1 MGIMRLKFLNRK
13 KEIRRLRRAVELEEA
28 VFMVVYGRRRCGKS
42 TLLQE
47 IVRSH
52 DMYYLADRREASLQI
67 QSLAVEIA
75 RQIPG
80 FNEVDYP
87 SWQALLQTLN
97 VRSKPGVC
105 LLLDEFPYLVQVSPE
120 LPSLVQK
127 FIDDRNTV
135 INLIICGSSQRM
147 MQGLVLD
154 AAAPLYGRA
163 TEILKVRPLEPFWIQ
178 EALAVRGIQAVE
190 AYAVWGGVP
199 RYWELAKDFGDQ
211 EEAIKELI
219 LDRDGVLHNEPERL
233 LLDDMR
239 SAMQAQSLLSL
250 IANGCHRLS
259 ELASRLGKP
268 AGHLTRPLSHLID
281 LGYIRRELPYGESV
295 KSTRRSLYKLNDP
308 FLMFW
313 YRYVQANRSLL
324 ERDLLDEVYAELQKT
339 FSLYVAAVWEDLARA
354 STDKLDLAG
363 MKWSPAQRWWGRGR
377 DGKNMEVDIVS
388 ESLDGQ
394 SILFGEAKWE
404 MRTNFKRVIDKLNY
418 CAHNFPH
425 TNGRKVVLAYW
436 LKEFDKGVSA
446 TEIVLRPEEVITALR

>member
-1 MGIMRLKFLNRK
+1 
-13 KEIRRLRRAVELEEA
+13 
-28 VFMVVYGRRRCGKS
+28 MVVYGRRRCGKS

-47 IVRSH
+47 IVRSD

-75 RQIPG
+75 RQISG

-97 VRSKPGVC
+97 VRSKPGFC

-127 FIDDRNTV
+127 FIDDRDTV

-163 TEILKVRPLEPFWIQ
+163 TEIIKVRPLEPFWIQ
-178 EALAVRGIQAVE
+178 EALAVRGVQAVE

-239 SAMQAQSLLSL
+239 SATQAQSLLSL

-313 YRYVQANRSLL
+313 YQYVQANRSLL

-363 MKWSPAQRWWGRGR
+363 MKWNPAQRWWGRGR
-377 DGKNMEVDIVS
+377 DGKNMEVDMVS

-394 SILFGEAKWE
+394 SILLGGAKWE
-404 MRTNFKRVIDKLNY
+404 MRTDLKRVIDKLNY
-418 CAHNFPH
+418 CAQNFPH

-436 LKEFDKGVSA
+436 LKEFDQGASA
-446 TEIVLRPEEVITALR
+446 TEIVLSPEEVITALR